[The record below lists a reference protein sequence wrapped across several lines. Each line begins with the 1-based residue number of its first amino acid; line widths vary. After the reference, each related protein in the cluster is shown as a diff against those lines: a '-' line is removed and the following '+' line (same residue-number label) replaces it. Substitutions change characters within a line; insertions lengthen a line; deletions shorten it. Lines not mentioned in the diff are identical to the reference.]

1 MPPAAANPATRP
13 FGTTGRPVATVGQ
26 GSWRLEQA
34 DEGAAIAALRHGL
47 DLGLTH
53 IDTAEMYGDGAAERV
68 IGKAIDGR
76 RDEVFLVSKVLP
88 SNASRR
94 GTVQA
99 CERSLK
105 RLGVERLD
113 CYLLHWR
120 GRVPLA
126 ETVAAFAELQQAG
139 KIAAWGVSNFDVADL
154 EEVTALAG
162 PPACNQVLYHVAE
175 RHVEHA
181 VIPWCSA
188 HGTAIVAYTPFGLSD
203 APYTGGTGAARVLA
217 EIATAHG
224 ATPRQVALAFLLR
237 EPALFVIPKA
247 VRAAHV
253 ADNAT
258 AMSLRL
264 RPAEIEAIAAAFP
277 RQHAD
282 RELPTV

>member
-13 FGTTGRPVATVGQ
+13 FGTTGRPVATIGQ

-34 DEGAAIAALRHGL
+34 DEGAAIAALRQGL

-68 IGKAIDGR
+68 IGKAIAGR
-76 RDEVFLVSKVLP
+76 RDDVFLVSKVLP

-94 GTVQA
+94 ATVQA
-99 CERSLK
+99 CERSLQ

-120 GRVPLA
+120 GHTPLA
-126 ETVAAFAELQQAG
+126 ETVAAFTALHQAG
-139 KIAAWGVSNFDVADL
+139 KIASWGVSNFDVADL
-154 EEVTALAG
+154 EEITALAG

-188 HGTAIVAYTPFGLSD
+188 HGTAVVAYTPFGLSA
-203 APYTGGTGAARVLA
+203 APYTGGKGAARVLA
-217 EIATAHG
+217 EIAAAHG

-237 EPALFVIPKA
+237 EPSLFVIPKA

-253 ADNAT
+253 AANAA
-258 AMSLRL
+258 AMALVL
-264 RPAEIEAIAAAFP
+264 APAELAAISSAFP
-277 RQHAD
+277 RADPD